1 MSKLKI
7 IDKKSE
13 KSINSERE
21 FLSKLHNSFLVNM
34 HYAFQD
40 SDNLYLVMDLMS
52 GGDLRYHIS
61 RHKKFSE
68 EQTRFFICGIIVALE
83 YIHKN
88 NVIHRDIKPENLVL
102 DNKGYIRLT
111 DFGIAKENMPDN
123 SSETSGTPGYMSP
136 EVIQALNHSF
146 PVDYY
151 ALGIIAYEFMKGERP
166 YNGKNRKEIKEQMMN
181 KNIKLFYNNIN
192 DGMSKESID
201 FINKLLVNEPEKRIG
216 YRGIIELKNHL
227 WLRYYP
233 WEMLYKKKLPS
244 PFIPESNNNFDKTY
258 CESTDEIT
266 KETQLRYDEILMD
279 ENYNNVFTKFYYNT
293 DEIEHNK
300 IIKEKI
306 NEKKSKNK
314 LKIEN
319 KKDNNNIVNKSK
331 LIKKNKIMKEIILEK
346 SKNDDSSKKFKK
358 VRIKKKII
366 NSVDLTFSGTR
377 NEKNNTHQKS
387 RSLMNYNNINDIS
400 GNVSN
405 NVIYINFNINNPDLT
420 ENFYKSYR
428 DYSPKTDRI
437 IKSYKTNL
445 KKIYY
450 PNCIAKN
457 KRMLQ
462 KIGFNINKIISPLN
476 SYKKVKQ
483 NLLKK
488 NNLTA
493 KTKKNTIPIF
503 EIYNKNKIKKNIF
516 DLHNQTSLI
525 ESSFEKNLRFSDFM
539 TFRKNKNSL
548 MQSKNENDLKHISEI
563 KSDTYREPM
572 NKIRN
577 IEMKNLLKKGKYNFL
592 SNNTNVSSININNN
606 PLKKLFFHNYSP
618 YDKMKMNISS
628 IYSNHKDNSIKT
640 SREFGHRNK
649 LKSNDLSITKPKTY
663 LNQFNISKEKNREN
677 KNKVKTKN
685 IYININKLCKNE
697 NYKSLNERNQN
708 LASSR
713 EKNTGTYFDKDK
725 QDILI
730 DTFNLKNNQIKNI
743 NLIKKINKFDNN
755 SNMNKSM
762 NKINVAESTKI
773 IFNPKRKNNIGKDS
787 MKYFSQNNNYSM
799 IHNKS
804 NSYQTN
810 NLSFSSNNYNKGKQ
824 KDTYKKITNNKMITN
839 IKYDNK
845 DIGNKKRVKRN
856 KINSNNNQII
866 FSYKQKQHNK

>member
-21 FLSKLHNSFLVNM
+21 FLSKLHNSFIVNM

-40 SDNLYLVMDLMS
+40 SENLYLVMDLMS

-83 YIHKN
+83 YIHGN

-181 KNIKLFYNNIN
+181 NNIKLFYNNIN

-201 FINKLLVNEPEKRIG
+201 FINKLLVIEPEKRIG
-216 YRGIIELKNHL
+216 YRGINELKNHL

-244 PFIPESNNNFDKTY
+244 PFIPENNNNFDKTY
-258 CESTDEIT
+258 CESTDEIS
-266 KETQLRYDEILMD
+266 KETKLRYDEILLD
-279 ENYNNVFTKFYYNT
+279 ENYNDVFTKFYYNI
-293 DEIEHNK
+293 DEIEKNQNM
-300 IIKEKI
+300 KEKI
-306 NEKKSKNK
+306 NERKMKNK

-319 KKDNNNIVNKSK
+319 KKDNTIIVNKNK

-346 SKNDDSSKKFKK
+346 SKNDDSKIKNKK

-366 NSVDLTFSGTR
+366 NSVDLTFSGRR
-377 NEKNNTHQKS
+377 NEKYKTHQKS
-387 RSLMNYNNINDIS
+387 KSLMNYSNINDIS

-405 NVIYINFNINNPDLT
+405 NVIYINFNINNPDIT
-420 ENFYKSYR
+420 ENFCKSYR
-428 DYSPKTDRI
+428 EYSPKTDRI
-437 IKSYKTNL
+437 IKSYKANS
-445 KKIYY
+445 KNIYY
-450 PNCIAKN
+450 PNYISKN

-462 KIGFNINKIISPLN
+462 KIGFNISRIISPLN

-483 NLLKK
+483 HLLKK

-493 KTKKNTIPIF
+493 KTKKYTIPIF

-525 ESSFEKNLRFSDFM
+525 ESSFEKNLRFSDFL

-563 KSDTYREPM
+563 KSDTYREPL
-572 NKIRN
+572 NKIRK

-606 PLKKLFFHNYSP
+606 LLKKLFFHNYSP
-618 YDKMKMNISS
+618 YDKMNKMNISS
-628 IYSNHKDNSIKT
+628 KNSNQKDNSIKT

-663 LNQFNISKEKNREN
+663 LNQFNISKEKIREN
-677 KNKVKTKN
+677 KNQIKTKN
-685 IYININKLCKNE
+685 IYININKLCKNAK
-697 NYKSLNERNQN
+697 NKSLNESNQI
-708 LASSR
+708 LLSSR
-713 EKNTGTYFDKDK
+713 EKNTNFDKDK

-730 DTFNLKNNQIKNI
+730 DTIDLKNNQMNQMKNI

-755 SNMNKSM
+755 SIMNKT
-762 NKINVAESTKI
+762 NFAENSKI

-787 MKYFSQNNNYSM
+787 IRYFSQNINYSM
-799 IHNKS
+799 IHNKYI
-804 NSYQTN
+804 NYQTN
-810 NLSFSSNNYNKGKQ
+810 NLSFSSNNYNKSKR
-824 KDTYKKITNNKMITN
+824 KDTSKNNRNNKMTTN

-845 DIGNKKRVKRN
+845 DIGNKKILRKN
-856 KINSNNNQII
+856 KINTNKNQII
-866 FSYKQKQHNK
+866 FSYKQKLHNK